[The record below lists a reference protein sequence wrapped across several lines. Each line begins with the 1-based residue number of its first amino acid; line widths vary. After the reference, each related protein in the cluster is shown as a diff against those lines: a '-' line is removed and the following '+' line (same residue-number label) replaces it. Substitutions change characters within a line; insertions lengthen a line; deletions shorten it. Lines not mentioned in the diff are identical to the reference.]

1 MTEGPS
7 PGCYEG
13 MTSASRTAGFPLA
26 AHAVCAAAG
35 VRDGLRATQFY
46 VRDLSNADRFGRGA
60 PERVPFL
67 SRMVAQG
74 ARVIDR
80 LMSWGANASIALF
93 LPSWRKLPSPF
104 TPGIMHDVA
113 RGIRENSLVHNPTFN
128 AYFFRAAIHIAGR
141 YSAPPW
147 LILEHRV
154 DAARRSLVAQMD
166 ETVSEDVMMAR
177 ILIALVEQG
186 PVARIGAVPERS
198 RFFSRVEPNVA
209 VIAIACVALMFADEG
224 QPTVALDEDAFFSL
238 TGALIGPRLPAI
250 AGYIEHRDE
259 AGLARELADIKAMY

>member
-1 MTEGPS
+1 MS
-7 PGCYEG
+7 
-13 MTSASRTAGFPLA
+13 SASRTIAIPFA

-46 VRDLSNADRFGRGA
+46 VRDLSNADHGGDGA
-60 PERVPFL
+60 SQHLPFL
-67 SRMVAQG
+67 SRIVARA

-80 LMSWGANASIALF
+80 LMNWGANVSIALF

-104 TPGIMHDVA
+104 TPGIMHAVA
-113 RGIRENSLVHNPTFN
+113 RGIREDRLIHNPTFN

-141 YSAPPW
+141 YSSPPG

-154 DAARRSLVAQMD
+154 DAARRSLGLRAN
-166 ETVSEDVMMAR
+166 EDVTENEMMAR

-186 PVARIGAVPERS
+186 PVARIGPVTEKN
-198 RFFSRVEPNVA
+198 RFFAEVEPNVA
-209 VIAIACVALMFADEG
+209 VNAIACVALMFAEEGKPAEAIDEN
-224 QPTVALDEDAFFSL
+224 EFFSV

-250 AGYIEHRDE
+250 ADYVVRRDE
-259 AGLARELADIKAMY
+259 AGLARELADIKSMY